1 MSLDTIL
8 QIGKV
13 LRSSEDSLKY
23 FKYVEPCPQDPKTK
37 EWPICITIPVKPDFT
52 FDWKEVRITPEN
64 ERGNLYYLKFKTSD
78 SDGLVKYVFGDIYYE
93 KRATVKNN
101 GHIEASEGG
110 YYRLEDLNR
119 TAAYRASSFNR
130 GLNDYKDI
138 INSKKDKARFIMQQ
152 FHEELGESI
161 KYIERILKYI
171 SAILYFFEN
180 RNDTTIKDFLENEED
195 LYSITISQNFQKNS
209 KANIKKAG
217 ISAELLDCNE
227 TQKRLLF
234 DLTNLSV
241 FIHFEFQ
248 EKQHWYNFTED
259 MSLLNAKVLSEFVD
273 DTPDGLVL
281 KKTLYKTLCSG
292 DKKNDIQFPSFRDT
306 NKHKSKNFQN
316 DSLQDLFYAIDYT
329 GKGKV
334 ISGTDIKLI
343 VLPRGE
349 NLTTKDYDDFLEKRD
364 EAKVIAGNKTNI
376 KKTIDPLFD
385 FFTDDEK
392 NITSFDLI
400 FCKKGGMSSP
410 DSDLIELSGIEK
422 SKLRQT
428 KERIQRISSEINQ
441 ERKSLLRTEKE
452 LNPLTI
458 DYSFRCILG
467 NPQTDPKT
475 GRISYKP
482 NPKYQSH
489 LLKVIPLIYS
499 DNYSHDGVLL
509 SAFIQNV
516 EFSIRSGDEKFTF
529 LKFDL
534 QFLYKIQNTKNDK
547 FMEITSSESYQ
558 VGLMLGALARNLSQE
573 INSFEKNYVGNLT
586 RRIGNMADFIKLK
599 NDIEQKLI
607 MHDKTKFTFQTS
619 YELAQ
624 KVKEFKSRYD
634 KEECA
639 FGFMESY
646 FKPFPKKEKET
657 LFQNSNEN
665 SENQLSITL

>member
-1 MSLDTIL
+1 MSLDTVL
-8 QIGKV
+8 QIGNV
-13 LRSSEDSLKY
+13 LRNSENSLKY
-23 FKYVEPCPQDPKTK
+23 FKYVEPCPKDIKTG
-37 EWPICITIPVKPDFT
+37 EWPICITIPVNSDFS
-52 FDWKEVRITPEN
+52 FDWNGMKITPEN
-64 ERGNLYYLKFKTSD
+64 ERSKLYYLKFKTSD

-93 KRATVKNN
+93 KRATVKKD
-101 GHIEASEGG
+101 GLIESSEGG
-110 YYRLEDLNR
+110 YYRIEDLNR
-119 TAAYRASSFNR
+119 AAAYRASSFHR
-130 GLNDYKDI
+130 GLSDYRDI
-138 INSKKDKARFIMQQ
+138 INSKKDDHSLMIKQ
-152 FHEELGESI
+152 FHVELEKNI
-161 KYIERILKYI
+161 KYIERILKFIPVWPY
-171 SAILYFFEN
+171 YFEN
-180 RNDTTIKDFLENEED
+180 KNDITIKTFLDDEEN
-195 LYSITISQNFQKNS
+195 LYSISLAQNFQKTSN
-209 KANIKKAG
+209 ANLKKAG
-217 ISAELLDCNE
+217 IPSELSICNE
-227 TQKRLLF
+227 IQKKLLF
-234 DLTNLSV
+234 DLTNLAV

-248 EKQHWYNFTED
+248 EKQHWYHFIED
-259 MSLLNAKVLSEFVD
+259 MNLLNAKVLSEFVD
-273 DTPDGLVL
+273 NTADGLVL

-292 DKKNDIQFPSFRDT
+292 DKKNDIQFPSFKGA

-364 EAKVIAGNKTNI
+364 EAKVIAGNKAII
-376 KKTIDPLFD
+376 KNTIDPLFN
-385 FFTDDEK
+385 FFSDDEK

-410 DSDLIELSGIEK
+410 DSDLIELTGLEK

-428 KERIQRISSEINQ
+428 KERIHRISSEINQ
-441 ERKSLLRTEKE
+441 ERKNFLRTEKE

-475 GRISYKP
+475 GKISYKP

-499 DNYSHDGVLL
+499 DNYSHDEVLL

-516 EFSIRSGDEKFTF
+516 EFSIRSGDAKFNF

-534 QFLYKIQNTKNDK
+534 KFLLKIQNTKNDK

-558 VGLMLGALARNLSQE
+558 IGLMLGGLARNLSQE

-599 NDIEQKLI
+599 NEIEQKLI

-619 YELAQ
+619 YDLAQ
-624 KVKEFKSRYD
+624 KVKEFQSRFD

-639 FGFMESY
+639 FGFMENY
-646 FKPFPKKEKET
+646 FKPFAKKETSANGT
-657 LFQNSNEN
+657 LEN
-665 SENQLSITL
+665 TDNQ

>member
-1 MSLDTIL
+1 MSLDTVL

-13 LRSSEDSLKY
+13 LRSSENSLKY
-23 FKYVEPCPQDPKTK
+23 FKYVEPCPKDNKTG
-37 EWPICITIPVKPDFT
+37 EWPICITIPVNSDFT
-52 FDWKEVRITPEN
+52 FAWEEVKITPEN
-64 ERGNLYYLKFKTSD
+64 VQSKLYFLKFKTSD
-78 SDGLVKYVFGDIYYE
+78 SDGLVKYVFGDIYFE
-93 KRATVKNN
+93 KKATIKKD
-101 GHIEASEGG
+101 GSLEASEGG
-110 YYRLEDLNR
+110 YYRLDNPNHSN
-119 TAAYRASSFNR
+119 AAFRPSSFNR
-130 GLNDYKDI
+130 GINDYKDI
-138 INSKKDKARFIMQQ
+138 VNSQKSNVPCMMQQ
-152 FHEELGESI
+152 FHEELGKNI

-171 SAILYFFEN
+171 PATSYFFEN
-180 RNDTTIKDFLENEED
+180 RNDTTINDFLEDEEN
-195 LYSITISQNFQKNS
+195 LYSITISQNFQKTSN
-209 KANIKKAG
+209 ANLKKAG
-217 ISAELLDCNE
+217 IPAELSECNV

-234 DLTNLSV
+234 DLANLAV

-248 EKQHWYNFTED
+248 EKQHWYHFVED

-273 DTPDGLVL
+273 NTPDGLVL

-329 GKGKV
+329 GKGK
-334 ISGTDIKLI
+334 IIPGTDIKLI
-343 VLPRGE
+343 VLPRGKH
-349 NLTTKDYDDFLEKRD
+349 LTTKDYDDFLEKRD
-364 EAKVIAGNKTNI
+364 EAKVVAGNKTNI
-376 KKTIDPLFD
+376 KNAIDPLFD

-410 DSDLIELSGIEK
+410 DTDLIELSGIEK

-441 ERKSLLRTEKE
+441 ERKSALRTEKE

-516 EFSIRSGDEKFTF
+516 EFSIRSGDEKFNF

-558 VGLMLGALARNLSQE
+558 VGFMLGGLAKNLSQE

-586 RRIGNMADFIKLK
+586 RRIGNIADFIKLK
-599 NDIEQKLI
+599 NEIEQKLI
-607 MHDKTKFTFQTS
+607 MHDKAKYTFQTS
-619 YELAQ
+619 YDLAQ
-624 KVKEFKSRYD
+624 KVKEFNSRYD

-646 FKPFPKKEKET
+646 FKPIPKTAIKET
-657 LFQNSNEN
+657 EN
-665 SENQLSITL
+665 TEIQ

>member
-1 MSLDTIL
+1 MSLDTVL

-13 LRSSEDSLKY
+13 LRSSENSLKY
-23 FKYVEPCPQDPKTK
+23 FKYVEPCPKDNRTG
-37 EWPICITIPVKPDFT
+37 EWPICITIPVNPDYSFN
-52 FDWKEVRITPEN
+52 WKEVKITPEN
-64 ERGNLYYLKFKTSD
+64 ERSKLYYLKFKTSD
-78 SDGLVKYVFGDIYYE
+78 SDGLVKYVFGDIYFE
-93 KRATVKNN
+93 KRASVKKD
-101 GHIEASEGG
+101 GLVESGEGG
-110 YYRLEDLNR
+110 YYRLEDHNR
-119 TAAYRASSFNR
+119 AAAYRTSSYSR
-130 GLNDYKDI
+130 GLVDYADI
-138 INSKKDKARFIMQQ
+138 LNSNKGEALLMMKQ
-152 FHEELGESI
+152 FHEELGNNI
-161 KYIERILKYI
+161 KYIERILKYVPA
-171 SAILYFFEN
+171 SQYYFEN
-180 RNDTTIKDFLENEED
+180 KNGTTIKDFLEDEEN
-195 LYSITISQNFQKNS
+195 LFCITISQNFQGTSN
-209 KANIKKAG
+209 ANLKKVG
-217 ISAELLDCNE
+217 IPSELALCNE

-234 DLTNLSV
+234 DLTNLAI

-248 EKQHWYNFTED
+248 EKQHWYHFVED
-259 MSLLNAKVLSEFVD
+259 MNLLNAKVLSEFVD
-273 DTPDGLVL
+273 NTADGLVL

-292 DKKNDIQFPSFRDT
+292 DKKNDIQFPSFRST
-306 NKHKSKNFQN
+306 NKHKSKTFRNET
-316 DSLQDLFYAIDYT
+316 LQDLFYAIDYT

-349 NLTTKDYDDFLEKRD
+349 HLTTKDYDDFLEKRD
-364 EAKVIAGNKTNI
+364 EAKIIAGNKTNI
-376 KKTIDPLFD
+376 LNAIDPLFD

-428 KERIQRISSEINQ
+428 KERVQRISSEIKQ
-441 ERKSLLRTEKE
+441 ERKNFLKTEKE
-452 LNPLTI
+452 LNPLSI

-467 NPQTDPKT
+467 NPQTDHKT
-475 GRISYKP
+475 GRITFKP

-499 DNYSHDGVLL
+499 DNYTHDEVLL

-516 EFSIRSGDEKFTF
+516 EFSIRSGDAKFNF

-534 QFLYKIQNTKNDK
+534 KFLLKIQNTKNDK

-558 VGLMLGALARNLSQE
+558 IGFMLGGLAKNLSQE

-586 RRIGNMADFIKLK
+586 RRIGNITDFIKLK

-607 MHDKTKFTFQTS
+607 MHDKTKYTFQTS
-619 YELAQ
+619 YDLAQ
-624 KVKEFKSRYD
+624 KVKEFKARYD

-646 FKPFPKKEKET
+646 FKPFKKQT
-657 LFQNSNEN
+657 QIQEN
-665 SENQLSITL
+665 IENTESQQIRTF

>member
-1 MSLDTIL
+1 MSLDTVL

-13 LRSSEDSLKY
+13 LRNSENSLKY
-23 FKYVEPCPQDPKTK
+23 FKYVEPCPKDNKTG
-37 EWPICITIPVKPDFT
+37 EWPICITIPVNSDFS
-52 FDWKEVRITPEN
+52 FNWKEVKITPEN
-64 ERGNLYYLKFKTSD
+64 ERNNLYYLKFKTSD
-78 SDGLVKYVFGDIYYE
+78 SDGLVKYVFGDIYFE
-93 KRATVKNN
+93 KKATIKKD
-101 GHIEASEGG
+101 GSIETSEGG
-110 YYRLEDLNR
+110 YYRLQNLNHPN
-119 TAAYRASSFNR
+119 AAYRASSFNR

-138 INSKKDKARFIMQQ
+138 INSNEDEAQCMMQR
-152 FHEELGESI
+152 FHEELEINI
-161 KYIERILKYI
+161 KYIERVLKYI
-171 SAILYFFEN
+171 TAICYFFEN
-180 RNDTTIKDFLENEED
+180 RSDLNIKDFLDDEEN
-195 LYSITISQNFQKNS
+195 LYIITVAQNFQKVS
-209 KANIKKAG
+209 NINLKKAG
-217 ISAELLDCNE
+217 ISEELLSNSE
-227 TQKRLLF
+227 TQKKILF

-248 EKQHWYNFTED
+248 EKQHWYQFAKD

-273 DTPDGLVL
+273 DTPNGLVL

-292 DKKNDIQFPSFRDT
+292 DKKNDIQFPLFRDT

-316 DSLQDLFYAIDYT
+316 DSLQNLFYAIDYT

-349 NLTTKDYDDFLEKRD
+349 QLTAKDYDTFLEKRD
-364 EAKVIAGNKTNI
+364 EAKVLAKNQNSNRNS
-376 KKTIDPLFD
+376 IDPLFD

-400 FCKKGGMSSP
+400 FCKKGGLSSP

-422 SKLRQT
+422 SNLRRT
-428 KERIQRISSEINQ
+428 RERIQLISSEINL
-441 ERKSLLRTEKE
+441 ERKRLLRTEKE
-452 LNPLTI
+452 LYALNI

-467 NPQTDPKT
+467 NPQADVKT
-475 GRISYKP
+475 GKVSFKP

-499 DNYSHDGVLL
+499 DNYSHDEILL
-509 SAFIQNV
+509 PAFIQNV
-516 EFSIRSGDEKFTF
+516 EYSIRSGEEKYNFM
-529 LKFDL
+529 KFDL
-534 QFLYKIQNTKNDK
+534 KFLYKIQNSKNNI
-547 FMEITSSESYQ
+547 FMEITTSESYQ
-558 VGLMLGALARNLSQE
+558 IGLKLGELAKNLSQE

-599 NDIEQKLI
+599 NEIEQKLI
-607 MHDKTKFTFQTS
+607 MHDKTKFTYQNS

-624 KVKEFKSRYD
+624 KVKDFKSRYD

-646 FKPFPKKEKET
+646 FKPIPKKEKQLQEA
-657 LFQNSNEN
+657 LEN
-665 SENQLSITL
+665 MDKSIINNL

>member
-1 MSLDTIL
+1 MSLDTVL

-13 LRSSEDSLKY
+13 LRSSENSLKY
-23 FKYVEPCPQDPKTK
+23 FKYVEPCPKDKDGN
-37 EWPICITIPVKPDFT
+37 WPICITIPVNSDFT

-64 ERGNLYYLKFKTSD
+64 ERSKLYYLKFKTSD

-93 KRATVKNN
+93 KRATVKKD
-101 GHIEASEGG
+101 GLVESGEGG
-110 YYRLEDLNR
+110 YYRLEDINR
-119 TAAYRASSFNR
+119 AAAYRASSFNR
-130 GLNDYKDI
+130 GLNDYRDI
-138 INSKKDKARFIMQQ
+138 INSKKDETQYMMQQ
-152 FHEELGESI
+152 FHEELGKNI

-171 SAILYFFEN
+171 PATSYYFEN
-180 RNDTTIKDFLENEED
+180 RNDTNINDFLEDEEN
-195 LYSITISQNFQKNS
+195 LYSITISQNFQKTSN
-209 KANIKKAG
+209 ANLKKAG
-217 ISAELLDCNE
+217 ILAELAQVNE

-234 DLTNLSV
+234 DLTNLAV

-248 EKQHWYNFTED
+248 EKQHWYQFVED
-259 MSLLNAKVLSEFVD
+259 MNLLNAKVFSEFVD
-273 DTPDGLVL
+273 DTPSGLVL

-292 DKKNDIQFPSFRDT
+292 DKKNDIQFPSFKDT

-316 DSLQDLFYAIDYT
+316 DSLQDLFYAIEYT

-349 NLTTKDYDDFLEKRD
+349 HLTTKDYDDFLEKRD
-364 EAKVIAGNKTNI
+364 EAKILTGNKTDINNPA
-376 KKTIDPLFD
+376 DPLFD
-385 FFTDDEK
+385 FFTDAEK

-410 DSDLIELSGIEK
+410 DSDLIEISGIEK
-422 SKLRQT
+422 SKLRQI

-441 ERKSLLRTEKE
+441 ERKSALRTEKE

-458 DYSFRCILG
+458 DFSFRCILG

-516 EFSIRSGDEKFTF
+516 EFSIRSGDEKFNF

-534 QFLYKIQNTKNDK
+534 QFLCKIQNTKNDK

-558 VGLMLGALARNLSQE
+558 VGFMLGGLAKNLSQE

-586 RRIGNMADFIKLK
+586 RRIGNIADFIKLK
-599 NDIEQKLI
+599 NEIEQKLI
-607 MHDKTKFTFQTS
+607 MHDKAKYTFQTS
-619 YELAQ
+619 YDLAQ
-624 KVKEFKSRYD
+624 KVKEFNSRYD

-646 FKPFPKKEKET
+646 FKPIPKAAIKET
-657 LFQNSNEN
+657 EN
-665 SENQLSITL
+665 TEIQ

>member
-1 MSLDTIL
+1 MSLDTVL

-13 LRSSEDSLKY
+13 LRSSENSLKY
-23 FKYVEPCPQDPKTK
+23 FKYVEPCPKDKDGN
-37 EWPICITIPVKPDFT
+37 WPICITIPVNPDFS
-52 FDWKEVRITPEN
+52 FNWNEVRITPEN
-64 ERGNLYYLKFKTSD
+64 ERSKLYYLKFKTSD

-93 KRATVKNN
+93 KRATVKKD
-101 GHIEASEGG
+101 GLIESGEGG
-110 YYRLEDLNR
+110 YYRIEDLNR
-119 TAAYRASSFNR
+119 AAAYSASSYYR
-130 GLNDYKDI
+130 GLNDYRDI
-138 INSKKDKARFIMQQ
+138 VNSKKDETLLMMKQ
-152 FHEELGESI
+152 FHEALGKNI
-161 KYIERILKYI
+161 KYVERILKYI
-171 SAILYFFEN
+171 PAILYYFEN
-180 RNDTTIKDFLENEED
+180 KNDTTIKDFLEDEEK
-195 LYSITISQNFQKNS
+195 LYSITISQNFQKTS
-209 KANIKKAG
+209 TANLKKAG
-217 ISAELLDCNE
+217 MPTELSVSNE
-227 TQKRLLF
+227 TQKKMLF
-234 DLTNLSV
+234 YLTNMSV

-248 EKQHWYNFTED
+248 EKQHWYQFVED

-349 NLTTKDYDDFLEKRD
+349 HLTTKDYDDFLEKRD
-364 EAKVIAGNKTNI
+364 EAKVLAGNKTDI
-376 KKTIDPLFD
+376 KNTIDPLFD

-428 KERIQRISSEINQ
+428 KERIQRISSEINK
-441 ERKSLLRTEKE
+441 ERKSLLKTEKE

-499 DNYSHDGVLL
+499 DNYFHDGVLL

-516 EFSIRSGDEKFTF
+516 EFSIRSGDEKFNF
-529 LKFDL
+529 LKFYL
-534 QFLYKIQNTKNDK
+534 KFLYKIQNTKTDK

-558 VGLMLGALARNLSQE
+558 IGFMLGGLAKNLSQE

-586 RRIGNMADFIKLK
+586 RRIGNVADFIKLK
-599 NDIEQKLI
+599 NEIEQKLI
-607 MHDKTKFTFQTS
+607 MHDKTKFTYQTS
-619 YELAQ
+619 YDLAQ
-624 KVKEFKSRYD
+624 KVKEFKSMYD

-646 FKPFPKKEKET
+646 FKPFPKKEILVQEIT
-657 LFQNSNEN
+657 EN
-665 SENQLSITL
+665 TENQ

>member
-1 MSLDTIL
+1 MSLDTVL

-13 LRSSEDSLKY
+13 LRSSKNNLKY
-23 FKYVEPCPQDPKTK
+23 FKYVEACPKDNKTG
-37 EWPICITIPVKPDFT
+37 EWPICITIPVNPDFS
-52 FDWKEVRITPEN
+52 FDWEGVRITPEN
-64 ERGNLYYLKFKTSD
+64 ERSKLYYLKFKTSD

-93 KRATVKNN
+93 KKAIVKKD
-101 GHIEASEGG
+101 GLVESSEGG
-110 YYRLEDLNR
+110 YYRIEDINR
-119 TAAYRASSFNR
+119 AAAYRASSFYR
-130 GLNDYKDI
+130 GLNDYGDI
-138 INSKKDKARFIMQQ
+138 ISSKKDKTQYMMQQ
-152 FHEELGESI
+152 FHEELEKNI
-161 KYIERILKYI
+161 KYVERILKYI
-171 SAILYFFEN
+171 PASSYFFEN
-180 RNDTTIKDFLENEED
+180 RNGTSLNDFLEDEEN
-195 LYSITISQNFQKNS
+195 LYSISISQNFQKTSN
-209 KANIKKAG
+209 ANLKKAG
-217 ISAELLDCNE
+217 ILTELAQVNE

-234 DLTNLSV
+234 DLTNLAI
-241 FIHFEFQ
+241 FIHFEFP
-248 EKQHWYNFTED
+248 EKQHWYHFVED
-259 MSLLNAKVLSEFVD
+259 MNLLNAKVLSEFVD

-329 GKGKV
+329 SKGKV

-349 NLTTKDYDDFLEKRD
+349 HLTTKDYDDFLEKRD
-364 EAKVIAGNKTNI
+364 EAKVIAGNKVNI
-376 KKTIDPLFD
+376 KNTIDPLFD

-441 ERKSLLRTEKE
+441 DRKIFLRTEKE

-475 GRISYKP
+475 GKISYKP

-509 SAFIQNV
+509 PAFIQNV
-516 EFSIRSGDEKFTF
+516 EFSVRSGDEKFNF

-534 QFLYKIQNTKNDK
+534 QFLLKIQNTKNDK

-558 VGLMLGALARNLSQE
+558 VGFMLGGLARNLSQE

-599 NDIEQKLI
+599 NEIEQKLI
-607 MHDKTKFTFQTS
+607 MHDKTKYTYQTS
-619 YELAQ
+619 YDLAQ
-624 KVKEFKSRYD
+624 KVKEFNSRYD

-646 FKPFPKKEKET
+646 FKPFKKNET
-657 LFQNSNEN
+657 IAQETFEN
-665 SENQLSITL
+665 TENQ

>member
-1 MSLDTIL
+1 MSLDTVL

-23 FKYVEPCPQDPKTK
+23 FKYVKPCPKDNKTG

-52 FDWKEVRITPEN
+52 FDWKGVRITPEN
-64 ERGNLYYLKFKTSD
+64 ERNKLYYMKFKTSD
-78 SDGLVKYVFGDIYYE
+78 SDTSVKYVFGDIYFE
-93 KRATVKNN
+93 KKTSIKKN
-101 GHIEASEGG
+101 GTIESSEGG
-110 YYRLEDLNR
+110 YYKLENLNHSN
-119 TAAYRASSFNR
+119 AANRASSFNR
-130 GLNDYKDI
+130 GLDDYKDI
-138 INSKKDKARFIMQQ
+138 NNSKKDETQYMMQQ
-152 FHEELGESI
+152 FHGELGKNI

-171 SAILYFFEN
+171 PATFYYFEN
-180 RNDTTIKDFLENEED
+180 RNDTTINDFLEDEEN
-195 LYSITISQNFQKNS
+195 LYSITISQNFQKTSN
-209 KANIKKAG
+209 ANLKKAG
-217 ISAELLDCNE
+217 IPAELAQVNE

-234 DLTNLSV
+234 DLTNLAV

-248 EKQHWYNFTED
+248 EKQHWYHFLED
-259 MSLLNAKVLSEFVD
+259 MNLLNAKVLSEFVD
-273 DTPDGLVL
+273 NTPDGLVL

-349 NLTTKDYDDFLEKRD
+349 HLTTKDYDDFLEKRD
-364 EAKVIAGNKTNI
+364 EAKVVAGNETNI
-376 KKTIDPLFD
+376 KNPIDPLFD

-410 DSDLIELSGIEK
+410 DTDLIELSGIEK

-441 ERKSLLRTEKE
+441 ERKSALRTEKE

-475 GRISYKP
+475 GRLSYKP

-516 EFSIRSGDEKFTF
+516 EFSIRSGDEKFNF

-558 VGLMLGALARNLSQE
+558 VGFMLGGLAKNLSQE

-586 RRIGNMADFIKLK
+586 RRIGNIADFIKLK
-599 NDIEQKLI
+599 NEIEQKLI
-607 MHDKTKFTFQTS
+607 MHDKAKYTFQTS
-619 YELAQ
+619 YDLAQ
-624 KVKEFKSRYD
+624 KVKEFNSRYD

-646 FKPFPKKEKET
+646 FKPIPKAAIKET
-657 LFQNSNEN
+657 EN
-665 SENQLSITL
+665 TEIQ

>member
-1 MSLDTIL
+1 MSLDTVL

-13 LRSSEDSLKY
+13 LRSSENSLKY
-23 FKYVEPCPQDPKTK
+23 FKYVEPCPKDIKTG
-37 EWPICITIPVKPDFT
+37 EWPICITIPVNPDFT
-52 FDWKEVRITPEN
+52 FDWKAVRITPEN
-64 ERGNLYYLKFKTSD
+64 ERSKLYYLKFKTSD

-93 KRATVKNN
+93 KRATVKKD
-101 GHIEASEGG
+101 GLIEANEGG

-138 INSKKDKARFIMQQ
+138 INSKKDETQCMIQQ
-152 FHEELGESI
+152 FHEELGKNI
-161 KYIERILKYI
+161 KYIERILKFI
-171 SAILYFFEN
+171 PANLYFFEN
-180 RNDTTIKDFLENEED
+180 KNDTTFNDFLEDEEN
-195 LYSITISQNFQKNS
+195 LYSITISQNFQKTSNAS
-209 KANIKKAG
+209 LKKAG
-217 ISAELLDCNE
+217 IADELSECNE

-234 DLTNLSV
+234 DLTNLTV
-241 FIHFEFQ
+241 FIHFEFPDN
-248 EKQHWYNFTED
+248 KHWYQFTDD
-259 MSLLNAKVLSEFVD
+259 MNLLNAKVLSEFVD
-273 DTPDGLVL
+273 DTSHGLVL

-306 NKHKSKNFQN
+306 NKHMSKNFQLE
-316 DSLQDLFYAIDYT
+316 SLQDLFYAIEYT

-349 NLTTKDYDDFLEKRD
+349 QLTAKDYDDFLEKRD
-364 EAKVIAGNKTNI
+364 EAKVLAKNKNSIQNST
-376 KKTIDPLFD
+376 DPLFD

-392 NITSFDLI
+392 NITYFDLI
-400 FCKKGGMSSP
+400 FCKRGGMSSP

-441 ERKSLLRTEKE
+441 ERKNFLRTEKD
-452 LNPLTI
+452 LYPLTI

-467 NPQTDPKT
+467 NPQTDHKT
-475 GRISYKP
+475 GKISYKP

-516 EFSIRSGDEKFTF
+516 EFGIRSGDAKFNF

-534 QFLYKIQNTKNDK
+534 KFLLKIQNTKNDK
-547 FMEITSSESYQ
+547 FMEITLSESYQ
-558 VGLMLGALARNLSQE
+558 IGLMLGVLARNLSQE

-586 RRIGNMADFIKLK
+586 RRIGNMADLIKLK

-607 MHDKTKFTFQTS
+607 MHDKAKYTFQTS
-619 YELAQ
+619 YDLAQ
-624 KVKEFKSRYD
+624 KVKEFKARYD

-646 FKPFPKKEKET
+646 FKPFKKETQVQEIV
-657 LFQNSNEN
+657 EN
-665 SENQLSITL
+665 LENQ